1 MEKIAKDI
9 SEIIASEIKTINDKV
24 RGLNFL
30 ELLKA
35 SIIDKLLE
43 LINRQKFPLDQLIE
57 YQNEIKKDSRH
68 INISI
73 NYFLNTMSISR
84 KKIVNDSLFISLN
97 ELSNFDIFSDNK
109 EFTSL
114 VLYKNTGLSLP
125 KDTVLNA
132 KYSKNLLLIE
142 ISNNDQADIDKIKND
157 IIL

>member
-1 MEKIAKDI
+1 MEKITKDI
-9 SEIIASEIKTINDKV
+9 SEIIAGEIRTINDKV

-35 SIIDKLLE
+35 GIIEKLLE
-43 LINRQKFPLDQLIE
+43 LVNKQKFPLDQLIE
-57 YQNEIKKDSRH
+57 YQNEIKEDSRH

-73 NYFLNTMSISR
+73 SYFLNSMSISK
-84 KKIVNDSLFISLN
+84 KKIDNDSLFISLN
-97 ELSNFDIFSDNK
+97 ELSNFDIFRDNK

-142 ISNNDQADIDKIKND
+142 ITNNDYEQ
-157 IIL
+157 ILTK

>member
-1 MEKIAKDI
+1 MENITKDI
-9 SEIIASEIKTINDKV
+9 SEIIAGEIKTINDKV

-30 ELLKA
+30 ELLKVG
-35 SIIDKLLE
+35 IIEKLLE
-43 LINRQKFPLDQLIE
+43 LVNKQKFPLDQLIE
-57 YQNEIKKDSRH
+57 YQNEIKEDSRH

-73 NYFLNTMSISR
+73 SYFLNSMSISK
-84 KKIVNDSLFISLN
+84 KKINNDSLFISLN
-97 ELSNFDIFSDNK
+97 ELSNFDVFKDNK

-142 ISNNDQADIDKIKND
+142 ITNNDYEQ
-157 IIL
+157 ILTK

>member
-1 MEKIAKDI
+1 MEKITKDI
-9 SEIIASEIKTINDKV
+9 SEIIAGEIKTINDKV

-35 SIIDKLLE
+35 GILEKLLE
-43 LINRQKFPLDQLIE
+43 LVNKQKFPLAQLIE
-57 YQNEIKKDSRH
+57 YQNEIKEDSRH

-73 NYFLNTMSISR
+73 NYFLNSMSISK
-84 KKIVNDSLFISLN
+84 KKIDNDSLFISLN
-97 ELSNFDIFSDNK
+97 ELSNFDVFKDNK

-142 ISNNDQADIDKIKND
+142 ITNNDYEQ
-157 IIL
+157 ILTK

>member
-1 MEKIAKDI
+1 MEKITKDI
-9 SEIIASEIKTINDKV
+9 SEIIAGEIKTINDKV

-35 SIIDKLLE
+35 GILERLLE
-43 LINRQKFPLDQLIE
+43 LVNRQKFPLDQLIE
-57 YQNEIKKDSRH
+57 YQNEIKEDSRH

-73 NYFLNTMSISR
+73 SYFLNSMSISK
-84 KKIVNDSLFISLN
+84 KKIDNDSLFISLN
-97 ELSNFDIFSDNK
+97 ELSNFDVFKDNK

-142 ISNNDQADIDKIKND
+142 ITNNDYEQ
-157 IIL
+157 ILTK

>member
-1 MEKIAKDI
+1 MEKITKDI
-9 SEIIASEIKTINDKV
+9 SEIIAGEIKTINDKV

-35 SIIDKLLE
+35 GIIEKLLE
-43 LINRQKFPLDQLIE
+43 LVNKQKFPLDQLIE
-57 YQNEIKKDSRH
+57 YQNEIIEDSRH

-73 NYFLNTMSISR
+73 SYFLSSISISK
-84 KKIVNDSLFISLN
+84 KKIDNDSLFISLN
-97 ELSNFDIFSDNK
+97 ELSNFDVFKDNK

-142 ISNNDQADIDKIKND
+142 ITNNDYEQ
-157 IIL
+157 ILTK

>member
-1 MEKIAKDI
+1 MEKITKDI
-9 SEIIASEIKTINDKV
+9 LEIIAGEIKTINDKV

-35 SIIDKLLE
+35 GIIEKLLE
-43 LINRQKFPLDQLIE
+43 LVNRQKFPLDQLIE
-57 YQNEIKKDSRH
+57 YQNEIKEDSRH

-73 NYFLNTMSISR
+73 SYFLNSMSISK
-84 KKIVNDSLFISLN
+84 KKIDNDSLFISLN
-97 ELSNFDIFSDNK
+97 ELSNFDIFRDNK

-114 VLYKNTGLSLP
+114 VLFKNTGLSLP

-142 ISNNDQADIDKIKND
+142 ITNNDYEQ
-157 IIL
+157 ILTK

>member
-1 MEKIAKDI
+1 MEKITKDI
-9 SEIIASEIKTINDKV
+9 SEIIAGEIKTINDKV

-35 SIIDKLLE
+35 GIIEKLLE
-43 LINRQKFPLDQLIE
+43 LINKQKFPLDQLIE
-57 YQNEIKKDSRH
+57 YQNEIKEDSRH

-73 NYFLNTMSISR
+73 SYFLNSMSISK
-84 KKIVNDSLFISLN
+84 KKIDNDSLFISLN
-97 ELSNFDIFSDNK
+97 ELSYFDIFRDNK

-142 ISNNDQADIDKIKND
+142 ITNNDYEQ
-157 IIL
+157 ILTK

>member
-1 MEKIAKDI
+1 MEKITKDI
-9 SEIIASEIKTINDKV
+9 SEIIAGEIKTINDKV

-35 SIIDKLLE
+35 GIIEKLLE
-43 LINRQKFPLDQLIE
+43 LVNRQKFPLDQLIE
-57 YQNEIKKDSRH
+57 YQNEIKEDSRH

-73 NYFLNTMSISR
+73 SYFLNSMSISK
-84 KKIVNDSLFISLN
+84 KKIDNDSLFISFN
-97 ELSNFDIFSDNK
+97 ELSNFDIFRDNK

-132 KYSKNLLLIE
+132 KYIKNLLLIE
-142 ISNNDQADIDKIKND
+142 ITNNDYEQ
-157 IIL
+157 ILTK

>member
-1 MEKIAKDI
+1 MEKITKDI
-9 SEIIASEIKTINDKV
+9 SEIIAGEIKTINDKV

-35 SIIDKLLE
+35 GIIEKLLE
-43 LINRQKFPLDQLIE
+43 LVNKQKFPLDQLIK
-57 YQNEIKKDSRH
+57 YQNEIKEDSRH

-73 NYFLNTMSISR
+73 SYFLNSMSISK
-84 KKIVNDSLFISLN
+84 KKIDNDSLFISLN
-97 ELSNFDIFSDNK
+97 ELSNFDIFRDNK

-142 ISNNDQADIDKIKND
+142 ITNNDYEQ
-157 IIL
+157 ILTK

>member
-1 MEKIAKDI
+1 MEKITKDI
-9 SEIIASEIKTINDKV
+9 SEIIAGEIKTINDKV

-35 SIIDKLLE
+35 GIIEKLLE
-43 LINRQKFPLDQLIE
+43 LVNKQKFPLDQLIE
-57 YQNEIKKDSRH
+57 YQNEIKEDSRH

-73 NYFLNTMSISR
+73 SYFLNSMSISK
-84 KKIVNDSLFISLN
+84 KKIDNDSLFISLN
-97 ELSNFDIFSDNK
+97 ELSNFDVFKDNK

-142 ISNNDQADIDKIKND
+142 ITNNDYQH
-157 IIL
+157 ILTK

>member
-1 MEKIAKDI
+1 MEKITKDI
-9 SEIIASEIKTINDKV
+9 SEIIAGEIKTINDKV

-30 ELLKA
+30 ELLKVG
-35 SIIDKLLE
+35 IIEKLLE
-43 LINRQKFPLDQLIE
+43 LVNKQKFPLDQLIE
-57 YQNEIKKDSRH
+57 YQNEIKEDSRH

-73 NYFLNTMSISR
+73 SYFLNSMSISK
-84 KKIVNDSLFISLN
+84 KKIDNDSLFISLN
-97 ELSNFDIFSDNK
+97 ELSNFDVFKDNK

-142 ISNNDQADIDKIKND
+142 ITNNDYEQ
-157 IIL
+157 ILTK

>member
-1 MEKIAKDI
+1 MENITKDI
-9 SEIIASEIKTINDKV
+9 SEIIAGEIKTINDKV

-35 SIIDKLLE
+35 GIIEKLLE
-43 LINRQKFPLDQLIE
+43 LVNKQKFPLDQLIE
-57 YQNEIKKDSRH
+57 YQNEIKEDSRH

-73 NYFLNTMSISR
+73 SYFLNSMSISK
-84 KKIVNDSLFISLN
+84 KKIDNDSLFISLN
-97 ELSNFDIFSDNK
+97 ELSNFDVFKDNK

-132 KYSKNLLLIE
+132 KYIKNLLLIE
-142 ISNNDQADIDKIKND
+142 ITNNDYEQ
-157 IIL
+157 ILTK

>member
-1 MEKIAKDI
+1 MEKITKDI
-9 SEIIASEIKTINDKV
+9 SEIIAGEIKTINDKV

-35 SIIDKLLE
+35 GIIEKLLE
-43 LINRQKFPLDQLIE
+43 LVNKQKFPLDQLIE
-57 YQNEIKKDSRH
+57 YQNEIKEDSRH

-73 NYFLNTMSISR
+73 SYFLNSISISK
-84 KKIVNDSLFISLN
+84 KKIDNNSLFISLN
-97 ELSNFDIFSDNK
+97 ELSNFDIFKDNK
-109 EFTSL
+109 EFKSL

-142 ISNNDQADIDKIKND
+142 ITNNDYEQ
-157 IIL
+157 ILTK

>member
-1 MEKIAKDI
+1 MEKITKDI
-9 SEIIASEIKTINDKV
+9 SEIIAGEIKNINEKV

-35 SIIDKLLE
+35 GIIEKLLK
-43 LINRQKFPLDQLIE
+43 LINSQKFPLDQSIE

-73 NYFLNTMSISR
+73 NYFINSMSISK
-84 KKIVNDSLFISLN
+84 KKIDNDSLFISLN
-97 ELSNFDIFSDNK
+97 ELSNFDIFRDNK

-125 KDTVLNA
+125 RYTVLNA

-142 ISNNDQADIDKIKND
+142 ITNNENEQ
-157 IIL
+157 ILTK

>member
-1 MEKIAKDI
+1 MEKITKYI
-9 SEIIASEIKTINDKV
+9 SEIIAVEIKTINDKV

-35 SIIDKLLE
+35 GIIEKLME
-43 LINRQKFPLDQLIE
+43 LVNNQKFPLDQSIE
-57 YQNEIKKDSRH
+57 YQNEITEDSRH

-73 NYFLNTMSISR
+73 NYFLNSMSISK
-84 KKIVNDSLFISLN
+84 KKIINDSLFISLN
-97 ELSNFDIFSDNK
+97 ELSNFDIFRDNK
-109 EFTSL
+109 QFTSL

-142 ISNNDQADIDKIKND
+142 ITNNDYEQ
-157 IIL
+157 ILTK

>member
-1 MEKIAKDI
+1 MEKITKDI
-9 SEIIASEIKTINDKV
+9 SEIIAGEIKTINDKV

-35 SIIDKLLE
+35 GIIEKLLE
-43 LINRQKFPLDQLIE
+43 LVNRQKFPLDQLIE
-57 YQNEIKKDSRH
+57 YQNEIKEDSRH

-73 NYFLNTMSISR
+73 NYFLNSMSISK
-84 KKIVNDSLFISLN
+84 KKIDNDSLFISLN
-97 ELSNFDIFSDNK
+97 ELSNFDIFRDNK

-114 VLYKNTGLSLP
+114 VLHKNTGLSLP

-142 ISNNDQADIDKIKND
+142 ITNNDYEQ
-157 IIL
+157 ILTK

>member
-1 MEKIAKDI
+1 MEKITKDI
-9 SEIIASEIKTINDKV
+9 SEIIAGEIKTINDKV

-35 SIIDKLLE
+35 GIIEKLLE
-43 LINRQKFPLDQLIE
+43 LVNKQKFPLDQLIE
-57 YQNEIKKDSRH
+57 YQNEIKEDSRH

-73 NYFLNTMSISR
+73 SYFLNSMSISK
-84 KKIVNDSLFISLN
+84 KKIDNDSLFISLN
-97 ELSNFDIFSDNK
+97 ELSNFDIFRDNK
-109 EFTSL
+109 EFMSL

-142 ISNNDQADIDKIKND
+142 ITNNDYEQ
-157 IIL
+157 ILTK

>member
-1 MEKIAKDI
+1 MEKITKDI
-9 SEIIASEIKTINDKV
+9 SEIIAGEIKTINDKV

-30 ELLKA
+30 ELLKVG
-35 SIIDKLLE
+35 IIEKLLE
-43 LINRQKFPLDQLIE
+43 LLNKQKFPLDQLIK
-57 YQNEIKKDSRH
+57 YQNEIKEDSRH

-73 NYFLNTMSISR
+73 SYFLNSLSISK
-84 KKIVNDSLFISLN
+84 KKIDNDSLFISLN
-97 ELSNFDIFSDNK
+97 ELSNFDVFKDNK

-142 ISNNDQADIDKIKND
+142 ITNNDYEQ
-157 IIL
+157 ILTK

>member
-1 MEKIAKDI
+1 MEKITKDI
-9 SEIIASEIKTINDKV
+9 SEIIAGEIKTINDKV

-35 SIIDKLLE
+35 GIIEKLLE
-43 LINRQKFPLDQLIE
+43 LVNKQKFPLDQLIE
-57 YQNEIKKDSRH
+57 YQNEIKEDSRH

-73 NYFLNTMSISR
+73 SYFLNSMSISK
-84 KKIVNDSLFISLN
+84 KKIDNDSLFISLN
-97 ELSNFDIFSDNK
+97 ELSNFDVFRDNK

-142 ISNNDQADIDKIKND
+142 ITNNDYEQ
-157 IIL
+157 ILTK

>member
-1 MEKIAKDI
+1 MEKITKDI
-9 SEIIASEIKTINDKV
+9 SEIIAGEIKTINDKV

-35 SIIDKLLE
+35 GIIEKLLE
-43 LINRQKFPLDQLIE
+43 LINKQKFPLDQLIE
-57 YQNEIKKDSRH
+57 YQNEFKEDSRH

-73 NYFLNTMSISR
+73 SYFLNSMSISK
-84 KKIVNDSLFISLN
+84 KKIDNDSLFISLN
-97 ELSNFDIFSDNK
+97 ELSNFDIFRDNK

-142 ISNNDQADIDKIKND
+142 ITNNDYEQ
-157 IIL
+157 ILTK